1 MPKSHR
7 RRFDRHAS
15 SGSRNSQRAAR
26 GLALAAGVAI
36 VGFAVARWA
45 KDARA
50 RGVDSDFVDDAPATT
65 GRGAKKRDAAGRGGE
80 NAIIT
85 RSVTINR
92 PRGEVYAF
100 WRDFSNLAGVME
112 NVDRI
117 DVLDDKH
124 SHWVVKAPAGRTVE
138 WDAVVTEDVP
148 DELIAWEAAPGA
160 SVRNSGRIQFIDAS
174 PGRGTLVRAT
184 IAYDPPGGVVGEWVA
199 KLLQRE
205 PNLQAR
211 RDLRRLKQ
219 FLETGEV
226 TTSASPSARRS
237 ESPTQQAF

>member
-1 MPKSHR
+1 MTDSHR
-7 RRFDRHAS
+7 RRHAAG
-15 SGSRNSQRAAR
+15 SGSADGRRAAR
-26 GLALAAGVAI
+26 GIALAAGVAV

-50 RGVDSDFVDDAPATT
+50 RAVDSDFVDDAPATT

-80 NAIIT
+80 NAIVT
-85 RSVTINR
+85 RSVTIGR
-92 PRGEVYAF
+92 PRAEVYAF
-100 WRDFSNLAGVME
+100 WRQFSNLAGVME
-112 NVDRI
+112 NIERI
-117 DVLDDKH
+117 DVIDEKR

-148 DELIAWEAAPGA
+148 ERVIAWEAAPGA
-160 SVRNSGRIQFIDAS
+160 SVRNSGRVEFIDAA
-174 PGRGTLVRAT
+174 PGRGTMVRAT
-184 IAYDPPGGVVGEWVA
+184 IAYDPPAGVVGEWVA
-199 KLLQRE
+199 KFLQRE

-211 RDLRRLKQ
+211 RDLRRMKQ

-226 TTSASPSARRS
+226 TSSASPSARRS